1 MTSAMHEIPWESP
14 FLEPRHDSEI
24 ESYFKREMGTI
35 PPGIEY
41 FSDCPWVA
49 RSLVAFNA
57 RGGKLAHLELD
68 LAEFIGLVVSQDNS
82 CRYCFAAHRI
92 LLRSTGTP
100 ESRILRLEQDLH
112 TADFDEREQ
121 LALDLARRISRANPL
136 PTREDARPL
145 LEAGWS
151 EAAVREI
158 AMAATITIYT
168 NRFSTLPAL
177 PPETWERFPDKWWV
191 RGLRPVIERHFRKIS
206 RRGSPEQ
213 LSPEEQ
219 AGPFAYLVKGLHGL
233 PLARSLRQVIDEAWA
248 SETTSRRIKALIVA
262 TVARG
267 TGCKYAET
275 ETEQLLADEG
285 VAPDELAEI
294 LAHLRSPLLSE
305 LEHLALPFA
314 RESIWY
320 RPDQIQQRARS
331 VSAAVSGPEFIDLVG
346 LISLANLIC
355 RLCLVTQLCEP
366 DATA

>member
-1 MTSAMHEIPWESP
+1 MTTAMQEIPWELP
-14 FLEPRHDSEI
+14 LIEPRHDPDLQ
-24 ESYFKREMGTI
+24 SYFKREMGTI

-49 RSLVAFNA
+49 RSLAAFNT

-68 LAEFIGLVVSQDNS
+68 LAEFVGLVVSQDNS

-100 ESRILRLEQDLH
+100 EARILRLEQDLH

-136 PTREDARPL
+136 PTREDALPL

-158 AMAATITIYT
+158 AAAATITIYT

-191 RGLRPVIERHFRKIS
+191 RGMRPYIERHFRKIS
-206 RRGSPEQ
+206 RRGKAEQ
-213 LSPEEQ
+213 LTPEEQ
-219 AGPFAYLVKGLHGL
+219 AGPFAYLVEGLQGL

-248 SETTSRRIKALIVA
+248 SEITSPRTKALIVA

-267 TGCKYAET
+267 TGCKYAEV
-275 ETEQLLADEG
+275 ETNQLLADQG
-285 VAPDELAEI
+285 LGPDEVSEI

-305 LEHLALPFA
+305 LEILALPFA

-331 VSAAVSGPEFIDLVG
+331 VSASVSGPEFVELVG

-355 RLCLVTQLCEP
+355 RLCLVAHLCESG
-366 DATA
+366 AAA